1 MHFEILVEDQSG
13 SIAVGILLE
22 KILGANG
29 TEHSWE
35 LHPYKGL
42 GHIPKD
48 LGREADPAKRLLL
61 NRLPQLLRG
70 YGKSLNNTT
79 EAVIVVVDLDD
90 RDCTAFKQEL
100 LGVLDAC
107 HPRPP
112 TLFRIAIEEI
122 EAWLLGDRNA
132 VKAAYPCAKDSVLDD
147 YRQDTI
153 CGTWEVLADA
163 VHTGGSKA
171 LKKASWQAAGQAKCQ
186 WAREIAPHMAPDRN
200 RSPSFRAFRDGVRR
214 LAGAHPR
221 PLQVS

>member
-1 MHFEILVEDQSG
+1 MHLEVLVEDQSG

-48 LGREADPAKRLLL
+48 LDHKADPAKRLLL

-70 YGKSLNNTT
+70 YGKKLTGAAA
-79 EAVIVVVDLDD
+79 AVIVVVDLDG
-90 RDCTAFKQEL
+90 RDCTTFKQEL
-100 LGVLDAC
+100 LKVLDAC
-107 HPRPP
+107 HPRPT

-122 EAWLLGDRNA
+122 EAWLLGDRDA
-132 VKAAYPCAKDSVLDD
+132 VKAAYPHAKNRVLDD
-147 YRQDTI
+147 YCQDDI

-171 LKKASWQAAGQAKCQ
+171 LKEPGGPTPGQAKCQ